1 MIQEREALQS
11 GVARRED
18 ENLCTEEE
26 GGGLRLSQFIYRN
39 KGISKIYGT

>member
-18 ENLCTEEE
+18 ENLCTEEALDSANSSTE
-26 GGGLRLSQFIYRN
+26 TGE
-39 KGISKIYGT
+39 